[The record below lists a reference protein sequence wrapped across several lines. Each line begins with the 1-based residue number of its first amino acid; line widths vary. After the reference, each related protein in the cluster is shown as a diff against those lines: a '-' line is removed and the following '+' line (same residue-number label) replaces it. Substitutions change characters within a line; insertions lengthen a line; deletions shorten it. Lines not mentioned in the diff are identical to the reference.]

1 MDLGC
6 LVEHLARTVK
16 TLRYLGESDEGI
28 VRGVLSE
35 MVYCG
40 GPSIDQLARMIR
52 DVKHPVFD
60 DPRTISGA
68 VTPDNIVLFERR
80 RKVQGD

>member
-1 MDLGC
+1 
-6 LVEHLARTVK
+6 
-16 TLRYLGESDEGI
+16 
-28 VRGVLSE
+28 
-35 MVYCG
+35 
-40 GPSIDQLARMIR
+40 MIR

-68 VTPDNIVLFERR
+68 VPPDNIVLFERR